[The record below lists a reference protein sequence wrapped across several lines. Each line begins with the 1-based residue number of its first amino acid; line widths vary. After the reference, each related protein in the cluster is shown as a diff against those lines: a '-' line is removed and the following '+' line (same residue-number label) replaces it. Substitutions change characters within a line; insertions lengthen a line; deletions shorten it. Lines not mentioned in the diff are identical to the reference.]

1 MTSHQYRMKGSLS
14 YSLTITHNALYRSI
28 KPEERLSKFLSE
40 ILLFRRKIREC
51 ERGRQGDPFAWE

>member
-28 KPEERLSKFLSE
+28 KPEERLSKGNPTVPPE
-40 ILLFRRKIREC
+40 N
-51 ERGRQGDPFAWE
+51 QGM